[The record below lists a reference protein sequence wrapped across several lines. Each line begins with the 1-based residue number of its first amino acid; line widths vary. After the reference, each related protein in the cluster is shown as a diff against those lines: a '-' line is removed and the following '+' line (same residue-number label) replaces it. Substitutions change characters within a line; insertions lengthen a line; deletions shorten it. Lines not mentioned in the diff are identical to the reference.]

1 MEWHGLGFGSR
12 RKTSLTLMNT
22 SSMVAPIE
30 YMLGNYMSTST
41 STTTTSASLWNM
53 LEEGDE
59 EGIKGDGFTAKQPV
73 ARMCVSLFRGVCV
86 CVAVWL
92 YRFCVCVCGCV
103 CVCLDWIKYE
113 QLL

>member
-22 SSMVAPIE
+22 SSMVALIE

-59 EGIKGDGFTAKQPV
+59 EGIKSDGFTEKQPV

-92 YRFCVCVCGCV
+92 YRFCVCVCVGACV
-103 CVCLDWIKYE
+103 YVWTG
-113 QLL
+113 